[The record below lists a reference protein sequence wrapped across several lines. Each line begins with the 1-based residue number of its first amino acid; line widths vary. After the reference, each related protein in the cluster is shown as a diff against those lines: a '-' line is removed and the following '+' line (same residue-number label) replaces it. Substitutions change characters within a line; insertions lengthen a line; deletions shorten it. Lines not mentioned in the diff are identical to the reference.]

1 MHKPRIALVWQIL
14 IGLLAGIAIGALLHR
29 FPESR
34 PWLVDN
40 LLQPAGDIFI
50 KLMKMIVVPIVFAC
64 MVVGIAGHGD
74 GKSLGRIGA
83 KSLGYF
89 FCITTLAIIVGLVM
103 GNLLQPGAGTELASL
118 KASAVTLP
126 TSSTGGGHSLGQI
139 IVGII
144 PDNVIN
150 AMAQGSLLSVLFFA
164 VMFGLGVSR
173 LPAERKDP
181 VIALLRGVSEAMFKV
196 TSMIMAYSPI
206 GVFGMIAVTV
216 ANFGF
221 SSLLPLAK
229 LIMVSYVSIA
239 FFVLVVLNLV
249 ARLCGINLFALMRH
263 IKDELILAFS
273 TASSAA
279 VMPQLMKKLETYGVP
294 PSLVSFVVP
303 VGYSFN
309 LDGASLFLGIGTL
322 FVAQLYGIDLSL
334 GDQALLVVTMVLT
347 SKGAAGVPGFMFV
360 ILSATLASAGLPL
373 EGIAFIAGVY
383 RLMEMPTT
391 ALNVLGNALAPLV
404 IAKWERREGTA
415 ETCGEGAC
423 PPLGCAA
430 APISSPNF
438 PEKTR

>member
-1 MHKPRIALVWQIL
+1 MHKPRIALVWQIM

-50 KLMKMIVVPIVFAC
+50 KLMKMIVVPIVFSC

-74 GKSLGRIGA
+74 GKSLGRIGV
-83 KSLGYF
+83 KSLTYF
-89 FCITTLAIIVGLVM
+89 FSITTLAIIVGLVI
-103 GNLLQPGAGTELASL
+103 GNLLKPGAGTDLASL
-118 KASAVTLP
+118 KAAAITLP
-126 TSSTGGGHSLGQI
+126 TSSGAGHGLGQI

-164 VMFGLGVSR
+164 VMFGLGVSK
-173 LPAERKDP
+173 LSNERKEP
-181 VIALLRGVSEAMFKV
+181 VISLLRGVSEAMFKV

-206 GVFGMIAVTV
+206 GVFGMISVTV

-221 SSLLPLAK
+221 SSLLPLGK
-229 LIMVSYVSIA
+229 LILVSYVAIA

-263 IKDELILAFS
+263 IKDELVLAFS
-273 TASSAA
+273 SASSAA

-322 FVAQLYGIDLSL
+322 FVAQLYGIEL
-334 GDQALLVVTMVLT
+334 GFADQALLVVTMVLT

-404 IAKWERREGTA
+404 IAKWEGRATHCLKA
-415 ETCGEGAC
+415 TPA
-423 PPLGCAA
+423 
-430 APISSPNF
+430 
-438 PEKTR
+438 

>member
-1 MHKPRIALVWQIL
+1 MHKPRIALVWQIM
-14 IGLLAGIAIGALLHR
+14 IGMLAGIAIGALLHR

-50 KLMKMIVVPIVFAC
+50 KLMKMIVVPIVFSC

-74 GKSLGRIGA
+74 GKSLGRIGV
-83 KSLGYF
+83 KSLTYF
-89 FCITTLAIIVGLVM
+89 FSITTLAIIVGLVI
-103 GNLLQPGAGTELASL
+103 GNLLEPGAGTDLASL
-118 KASAVTLP
+118 KAATITLP
-126 TSSTGGGHSLGQI
+126 TSNGAGHSLGQI

-173 LPAERKDP
+173 LSNERKEP
-181 VIALLRGVSEAMFKV
+181 VITLLRGVSEAMFKV

-206 GVFGMIAVTV
+206 GVFGMISVTV

-229 LIMVSYVSIA
+229 LIMVSYVAIA

-249 ARLCGINLFALMRH
+249 ARFCGINLFALMRH

-273 TASSAA
+273 SASSAA

-322 FVAQLYGIDLSL
+322 FVAQLYGIDLSF

-383 RLMEMPTT
+383 RLTEMPTT

-404 IAKWERREGTA
+404 IAKWEGR
-415 ETCGEGAC
+415 
-423 PPLGCAA
+423 AA
-430 APISSPNF
+430 HCLKATPA
-438 PEKTR
+438 

>member
-1 MHKPRIALVWQIL
+1 MYTPRIALVWQIM
-14 IGLLAGIAIGALLHR
+14 IGLLAGIALGALLHR

-74 GKSLGRIGA
+74 GKTLGRIGL
-83 KSLGYF
+83 KSLSYF
-89 FCITTLAIIVGLVM
+89 FCITTLAIIVGLIM
-103 GNLLQPGAGTELASL
+103 GNLFKPGAGTELASL
-118 KASAVTLP
+118 QAANITLP
-126 TSSTGGGHSLGQI
+126 TSNGGGHSLGQI

-144 PDNVIN
+144 PDNVIS

-221 SSLLPLAK
+221 GSLMPLAK
-229 LIMVSYVSIA
+229 LIMVSYLSIA

-263 IKDELILAFS
+263 IKDELVLAFS

-334 GDQALLVVTMVLT
+334 ADQALLVVTMVLT

-404 IAKWERREGTA
+404 IAKWERRGADTA
-415 ETCGEGAC
+415 SQTDTQV
-423 PPLGCAA
+423 L
-430 APISSPNF
+430 S
-438 PEKTR
+438 TRL

>member
-1 MHKPRIALVWQIL
+1 MHTPRIALVWQIM
-14 IGLLAGIAIGALLHR
+14 IGLLTGIAIGALLHR

-40 LLQPAGDIFI
+40 ILQPAGDIFI

-74 GKSLGRIGA
+74 GKALGRIGV
-83 KSLGYF
+83 KSLSYF
-89 FCITTLAIIVGLVM
+89 FCITTLAIIVGLIM
-103 GNLLQPGAGTELASL
+103 GNLLKPGAGTELASL
-118 KASAVTLP
+118 QAATISLP
-126 TSSTGGGHSLGQI
+126 TSNGGGHNLGQI

-144 PDNVIN
+144 PDNVIS

-181 VIALLRGVSEAMFKV
+181 VIALMRGVSDAMFKL
-196 TSMIMAYSPI
+196 TSMIMAYAPI

-221 SSLLPLAK
+221 GSLLPLAK
-229 LIMVSYVSIA
+229 LIMVSYLSIA

-263 IKDELILAFS
+263 IKDELVLAFS

-334 GDQALLVVTMVLT
+334 ADQALLVVTMVLT

-360 ILSATLASAGLPL
+360 ILSATLGSAGLPL

-404 IAKWERREGTA
+404 IAKWERRGANTA
-415 ETCGEGAC
+415 SQSNTQTL
-423 PPLGCAA
+423 P
-430 APISSPNF
+430 
-438 PEKTR
+438 TRL

>member
-1 MHKPRIALVWQIL
+1 MHTPRIALVWQIM
-14 IGLLAGIAIGALLHR
+14 IGLLAGIALGALLHR

-50 KLMKMIVVPIVFAC
+50 KLMKMIVVPIVFSC

-74 GKSLGRIGA
+74 GKTLGRIGL
-83 KSLGYF
+83 KSLSYF
-89 FCITTLAIIVGLVM
+89 FCITTLAIIVGLIM
-103 GNLLQPGAGTELASL
+103 GNLLKPGAGTELASL
-118 KASAVTLP
+118 QAANITLP
-126 TSSTGGGHSLGQI
+126 TSNGGGHSLGQI

-144 PDNVIN
+144 PDNVIS

-221 SSLLPLAK
+221 GSLMPLAK
-229 LIMVSYVSIA
+229 LIMVSYLSIA

-249 ARLCGINLFALMRH
+249 ARMCGINLFALMRH
-263 IKDELILAFS
+263 IKDELVLAFS

-334 GDQALLVVTMVLT
+334 ADQALLVVTMVLT

-404 IAKWERREGTA
+404 IAKWERRGADTA
-415 ETCGEGAC
+415 SQSDTQTL
-423 PPLGCAA
+423 P
-430 APISSPNF
+430 
-438 PEKTR
+438 TRL

>member
-1 MHKPRIALVWQIL
+1 MHTPRIALVWQIM

-40 LLQPAGDIFI
+40 ILQPAGDIFI
-50 KLMKMIVVPIVFAC
+50 KLMKMIVVPIVFSC

-74 GKSLGRIGA
+74 GKSLGRIGV
-83 KSLGYF
+83 KSLSYF
-89 FCITTLAIIVGLVM
+89 FCITTLAIIIGLVM
-103 GNLLQPGAGTELASL
+103 GNLLKPGAGTELASL
-118 KASAVTLP
+118 HAANITLP
-126 TSSTGGGHSLGQI
+126 TSNGAGHSLGQI

-164 VMFGLGVSR
+164 VMFGLGVAR

-181 VIALLRGVSEAMFKV
+181 VIALLRGVSDAMFKV

-229 LIMVSYVSIA
+229 LIMVSYVAIA
-239 FFVLVVLNLV
+239 FFVLVVLNLA
-249 ARLCGINLFALMRH
+249 ARVWGINLFALMRH
-263 IKDELILAFS
+263 IKDELVLAFS

-404 IAKWERREGTA
+404 IAKWEGREATVA
-415 ETCGEGAC
+415 QA
-423 PPLGCAA
+423 
-430 APISSPNF
+430 SSERNIPA
-438 PEKTR
+438 R

>member
-1 MHKPRIALVWQIL
+1 MHTPRIALVWQIM

-40 LLQPAGDIFI
+40 ILQPAGDIFI
-50 KLMKMIVVPIVFAC
+50 KLMKMIVVPIVFSC

-74 GKSLGRIGA
+74 GKSLGRIGV
-83 KSLGYF
+83 KSLSYF
-89 FCITTLAIIVGLVM
+89 FCITTLAIIIGLVM
-103 GNLLQPGAGTELASL
+103 GNLLKPGAGTELASL
-118 KASAVTLP
+118 HAANITLP
-126 TSSTGGGHSLGQI
+126 TSNGAGHSLGQI

-164 VMFGLGVSR
+164 VMFGLGVAR

-181 VIALLRGVSEAMFKV
+181 VIALLRGVSDAMFKV

-229 LIMVSYVSIA
+229 LIMVSYVVIA

-249 ARLCGINLFALMRH
+249 ARVCGINLFALMRH
-263 IKDELILAFS
+263 IKDELVLAFS

-404 IAKWERREGTA
+404 IAKWEGREATVA
-415 ETCGEGAC
+415 QA
-423 PPLGCAA
+423 
-430 APISSPNF
+430 SSERNIPA
-438 PEKTR
+438 R

>member
-1 MHKPRIALVWQIL
+1 MHKPRIALVWQIM

-50 KLMKMIVVPIVFAC
+50 KLMKMIVVPIVFSC

-74 GKSLGRIGA
+74 GKSLGRIGV
-83 KSLGYF
+83 KSLTYF
-89 FCITTLAIIVGLVM
+89 FSITTLAIIVGLVI
-103 GNLLQPGAGTELASL
+103 GNLLKPGAGTDLASL
-118 KASAVTLP
+118 KAAAITLP
-126 TSSTGGGHSLGQI
+126 TSSGAGHGLGQI

-164 VMFGLGVSR
+164 VMFGLGVSK
-173 LPAERKDP
+173 LSNERKEP
-181 VIALLRGVSEAMFKV
+181 VISLLRGVSEAMFKV

-206 GVFGMIAVTV
+206 GVFGMISVTV

-221 SSLLPLAK
+221 SSLLPLGK
-229 LIMVSYVSIA
+229 LILVSYVAIA

-263 IKDELILAFS
+263 IKDELVLAFS
-273 TASSAA
+273 SASSAA

-322 FVAQLYGIDLSL
+322 FVAQLYGIEL
-334 GDQALLVVTMVLT
+334 GFADQALLVVTMVLT

-404 IAKWERREGTA
+404 IAKWEGR
-415 ETCGEGAC
+415 
-423 PPLGCAA
+423 AA
-430 APISSPNF
+430 HCLKATPA
-438 PEKTR
+438 

>member
-1 MHKPRIALVWQIL
+1 
-14 IGLLAGIAIGALLHR
+14 
-29 FPESR
+29 
-34 PWLVDN
+34 
-40 LLQPAGDIFI
+40 
-50 KLMKMIVVPIVFAC
+50 
-64 MVVGIAGHGD
+64 
-74 GKSLGRIGA
+74 
-83 KSLGYF
+83 
-89 FCITTLAIIVGLVM
+89 
-103 GNLLQPGAGTELASL
+103 
-118 KASAVTLP
+118 
-126 TSSTGGGHSLGQI
+126 
-139 IVGII
+139 
-144 PDNVIN
+144 
-150 AMAQGSLLSVLFFA
+150 
-164 VMFGLGVSR
+164 
-173 LPAERKDP
+173 
-181 VIALLRGVSEAMFKV
+181 
-196 TSMIMAYSPI
+196 MAYSPI

-229 LIMVSYVSIA
+229 LIMVSYVAIA

-249 ARLCGINLFALMRH
+249 ARVCGINLFALMRH
-263 IKDELILAFS
+263 IKDELVLAFS

-347 SKGAAGVPGFMFV
+347 SKGRPGTGFMFV

-404 IAKWERREGTA
+404 IAKWEGREVRAGQQQKA
-415 ETCGEGAC
+415 QNVQME
-423 PPLGCAA
+423 
-430 APISSPNF
+430 
-438 PEKTR
+438 

>member
-1 MHKPRIALVWQIL
+1 MHTPRIALVWQIM

-74 GKSLGRIGA
+74 GKSLGRIGV
-83 KSLGYF
+83 KSLSYF
-89 FCITTLAIIVGLVM
+89 FCITTLAIIIGLVM
-103 GNLLQPGAGTELASL
+103 GNLLKPGAGTELSSL
-118 KASAVTLP
+118 HAANITLP
-126 TSSTGGGHSLGQI
+126 TSNGAGHSLGQI

-144 PDNVIN
+144 PDNVVN

-164 VMFGLGVSR
+164 VMFGLGVAR

-181 VIALLRGVSEAMFKV
+181 VIALLRGVSDAMFKV

-229 LIMVSYVSIA
+229 LIMVSYVAIA

-249 ARLCGINLFALMRH
+249 ARVCGINLFALMRH
-263 IKDELILAFS
+263 IKDELVLAFS

-404 IAKWERREGTA
+404 IAKWEGREGRAGNESGGDTI
-415 ETCGEGAC
+415 
-423 PPLGCAA
+423 PLH
-430 APISSPNF
+430 
-438 PEKTR
+438 

>member
-1 MHKPRIALVWQIL
+1 MHTPRIPLVWQIML
-14 IGLLAGIAIGALLHR
+14 GLLAGIAIGALLHR

-40 LLQPAGDIFI
+40 VLQPAGDIFI

-74 GKSLGRIGA
+74 GKTLGRIGV

-89 FCITTLAIIVGLVM
+89 FCITTLAIIVGLVI

-118 KASAVTLP
+118 QAANITLP
-126 TSSTGGGHSLGQI
+126 TSGGGSHSLGQI

-144 PDNVIN
+144 PDNVISS
-150 AMAQGSLLSVLFFA
+150 MAQGSLLSVLFFA

-181 VIALLRGVSEAMFKV
+181 VIALMRGVSDAMFKV

-221 SSLLPLAK
+221 GSLLPLAK
-229 LIMVSYVSIA
+229 LIMVSYLSIV
-239 FFVLVVLNLV
+239 FFVLVVLNLI

-263 IKDELILAFS
+263 IKDELVLAFS

-334 GDQALLVVTMVLT
+334 ADQALLVVTMVLT

-360 ILSATLASAGLPL
+360 ILSATLGSAGLPL

-404 IAKWERREGTA
+404 IAKWEARTA
-415 ETCGEGAC
+415 PEHSAEQM
-423 PPLGCAA
+423 AA
-430 APISSPNF
+430 N
-438 PEKTR
+438 

>member
-1 MHKPRIALVWQIL
+1 MHTPRIALVWQIM

-74 GKSLGRIGA
+74 GKSLGRIGV
-83 KSLGYF
+83 KSLSYF
-89 FCITTLAIIVGLVM
+89 FCITTLAIIIGLVM
-103 GNLLQPGAGTELASL
+103 GNLLKPGAGTELSSL
-118 KASAVTLP
+118 HAANITLP
-126 TSSTGGGHSLGQI
+126 TSNGAGHSLGQI

-144 PDNVIN
+144 PDNVVN
-150 AMAQGSLLSVLFFA
+150 AMAQGSLLSVLFIA
-164 VMFGLGVSR
+164 VMFGLGVAR

-181 VIALLRGVSEAMFKV
+181 VIALLRGVSDAMFKV

-229 LIMVSYVSIA
+229 LIMVSYAAIA

-263 IKDELILAFS
+263 IKDELVLAFS

-360 ILSATLASAGLPL
+360 ILSATLGSAGLPL
-373 EGIAFIAGVY
+373 EGVAIIAGVY

-404 IAKWERREGTA
+404 IAKWEQREAKPALQVDAKDLST
-415 ETCGEGAC
+415 
-423 PPLGCAA
+423 
-430 APISSPNF
+430 PI
-438 PEKTR
+438 

>member
-1 MHKPRIALVWQIL
+1 MHKPRIALVWQIM

-40 LLQPAGDIFI
+40 VLQPAGDIFI
-50 KLMKMIVVPIVFAC
+50 KLMKMIVVPIVFSC

-74 GKSLGRIGA
+74 GKSLGRIGV
-83 KSLGYF
+83 KSLSYF
-89 FCITTLAIIVGLVM
+89 FCITTLAIIIGLVM
-103 GNLLQPGAGTELASL
+103 GNLLKPGAGTELSSL
-118 KASAVTLP
+118 HAANITLP
-126 TSSTGGGHSLGQI
+126 TSNGAGHSLGQI

-144 PDNVIN
+144 PDNVVN

-164 VMFGLGVSR
+164 VMFGLGVAR

-181 VIALLRGVSEAMFKV
+181 VIALLRGVSDAMFKV

-229 LIMVSYVSIA
+229 LIMVSYVAIA

-249 ARLCGINLFALMRH
+249 ARVCGINLFALMRH
-263 IKDELILAFS
+263 IKDELVLAFS

-404 IAKWERREGTA
+404 IAKWEGREVRAGQQQKA
-415 ETCGEGAC
+415 QNVQME
-423 PPLGCAA
+423 
-430 APISSPNF
+430 
-438 PEKTR
+438 

>member
-1 MHKPRIALVWQIL
+1 MHTPRIALVWQIM
-14 IGLLAGIAIGALLHR
+14 IGLLAGIAIGALLHH

-34 PWLVDN
+34 PWLVNN

-50 KLMKMIVVPIVFAC
+50 KLMKMIVVPIVFSC

-74 GKSLGRIGA
+74 GKSLGRIGV
-83 KSLGYF
+83 KSLSYF
-89 FCITTLAIIVGLVM
+89 FCITTLAIIIGLVM
-103 GNLLQPGAGTELASL
+103 GNLLKPGAGTELSSL
-118 KASAVTLP
+118 HAANITLP
-126 TSSTGGGHSLGQI
+126 TSNGAGHSLGQI
-139 IVGII
+139 IVSII

-164 VMFGLGVSR
+164 VMFGLGVAR

-181 VIALLRGVSEAMFKV
+181 VIALLRGVADAMFKV

-229 LIMVSYVSIA
+229 LIMVSYVAIA

-249 ARLCGINLFALMRH
+249 ARVCGINLFALMRH
-263 IKDELILAFS
+263 IKDELVLAFS

-322 FVAQLYGIDLSL
+322 FVAQLYGIELSL

-404 IAKWERREGTA
+404 IAKWEGHDA
-415 ETCGEGAC
+415 K
-423 PPLGCAA
+423 AA
-430 APISSPNF
+430 HEPS
-438 PEKTR
+438 TRNMPAG

>member
-1 MHKPRIALVWQIL
+1 MHTPRIPLVWQIL
-14 IGLLAGIAIGALLHR
+14 IGLLSGIAIGALLHEY
-29 FPESR
+29 PDVR
-34 PWLVDN
+34 PWMVDN
-40 LLQPAGDIFI
+40 VLKPAGDIFI
-50 KLMKMIVVPIVFAC
+50 KLMKMIVIPIVFAC

-74 GKSLGRIGA
+74 SKALGRIGVRA
-83 KSLGYF
+83 LAYF
-89 FCITTLAIIVGLVM
+89 FMVTTTAIIVGLII
-103 GNLLQPGAGTELASL
+103 GNLLQPGAGTDLASL
-118 KASAVTLP
+118 QASAISLP
-126 TSSTGGGHSLGQI
+126 SSNGANHGLGQL

-144 PDNVIN
+144 PDNIVN

-173 LPAERKDP
+173 LPEERKAP
-181 VIALLRGVSEAMFKV
+181 LLAVLRGVSEAMFKV

-221 SSLLPLAK
+221 SSLLPLGK
-229 LIMVSYVSIA
+229 LILVSYVSII
-239 FFVLVVLNLV
+239 FFTLVVLGAI
-249 ARLCGINLFALMRH
+249 ARCTGIRLFGLMRH
-263 IKDELILAFS
+263 IKDELLLAFS

-279 VMPQLMKKLETYGVP
+279 VMPQLMKKLESYGAP

-334 GDQALLVVTMVLT
+334 ADQALLVVTMVLT

-391 ALNVLGNALAPLV
+391 ALNVQGNALAPLV
-404 IAKWERREGTA
+404 IARWEERSART
-415 ETCGEGAC
+415 
-423 PPLGCAA
+423 A
-430 APISSPNF
+430 APQELAS
-438 PEKTR
+438 

>member
-1 MHKPRIALVWQIL
+1 MHTPRIALVWQIM

-40 LLQPAGDIFI
+40 VLQPAGDIFI
-50 KLMKMIVVPIVFAC
+50 KLMKMIVVPIVFSC
-64 MVVGIAGHGD
+64 MMVGIAGHGD
-74 GKSLGRIGA
+74 GKSLGRIGV
-83 KSLGYF
+83 KSLSYF
-89 FCITTLAIIVGLVM
+89 FCITTLAIIIGLVM
-103 GNLLQPGAGTELASL
+103 GNLLKPGAGTELSSL
-118 KASAVTLP
+118 HAANITLP
-126 TSSTGGGHSLGQI
+126 TSNGAGHSLGQI

-144 PDNVIN
+144 PDNVVN

-164 VMFGLGVSR
+164 VMFGLGVAR

-181 VIALLRGVSEAMFKV
+181 VIALLRGVSDAMFKV

-229 LIMVSYVSIA
+229 LIMVSYVAIA

-249 ARLCGINLFALMRH
+249 ARVCGINLFALMRH
-263 IKDELILAFS
+263 IKDELVLAFS

-404 IAKWERREGTA
+404 IAKWEGREVRAGQQQKA
-415 ETCGEGAC
+415 QNVQME
-423 PPLGCAA
+423 
-430 APISSPNF
+430 
-438 PEKTR
+438 

>member
-1 MHKPRIALVWQIL
+1 MHTPRIALVWQIM
-14 IGLLAGIAIGALLHR
+14 IGLLAGIAIGALLHH

-50 KLMKMIVVPIVFAC
+50 KLMKMIVVPIVFSC

-74 GKSLGRIGA
+74 GKSLGRIGV
-83 KSLGYF
+83 KSLSYF
-89 FCITTLAIIVGLVM
+89 FCITTLAIIIGLVM
-103 GNLLQPGAGTELASL
+103 GNLLKPGAGTELSSL
-118 KASAVTLP
+118 HAANITLP
-126 TSSTGGGHSLGQI
+126 TSNGAGHSLGQI

-164 VMFGLGVSR
+164 VMFGLGVAR

-181 VIALLRGVSEAMFKV
+181 VIALLRGVADAMFKV

-229 LIMVSYVSIA
+229 LIMVSYVAIA

-249 ARLCGINLFALMRH
+249 ARVCGINLFALMRH
-263 IKDELILAFS
+263 IKDELVLAFS

-322 FVAQLYGIDLSL
+322 FVAQLYGIELSL

-404 IAKWERREGTA
+404 IAKWEGHDA
-415 ETCGEGAC
+415 K
-423 PPLGCAA
+423 AA
-430 APISSPNF
+430 HEPS
-438 PEKTR
+438 TRNMPAG

>member
-1 MHKPRIALVWQIL
+1 MHTPRIALVWQIM
-14 IGLLAGIAIGALLHR
+14 IGLLAGIALGALLHR

-74 GKSLGRIGA
+74 GKTLGRIGL
-83 KSLGYF
+83 KSLSYF
-89 FCITTLAIIVGLVM
+89 FCITTLAIIVGLIM
-103 GNLLQPGAGTELASL
+103 GNLFKPGAGTELASL
-118 KASAVTLP
+118 QAANITLP
-126 TSSTGGGHSLGQI
+126 TSNGGAHSLGQI

-144 PDNVIN
+144 PDNVIS

-221 SSLLPLAK
+221 GSLMPLAK
-229 LIMVSYVSIA
+229 LIMVSYLSIA

-263 IKDELILAFS
+263 IKDELVLAFS

-334 GDQALLVVTMVLT
+334 ADQALLVVTMVLT

-404 IAKWERREGTA
+404 IAKWERRGADTA
-415 ETCGEGAC
+415 SQSDTQTL
-423 PPLGCAA
+423 P
-430 APISSPNF
+430 
-438 PEKTR
+438 TRL

>member
-1 MHKPRIALVWQIL
+1 MHTPRIALVWQIM

-40 LLQPAGDIFI
+40 ILQPAGDIFI
-50 KLMKMIVVPIVFAC
+50 KLMKMIVVPIVFSC

-74 GKSLGRIGA
+74 GKTLGRIGV
-83 KSLGYF
+83 KSLSYF
-89 FCITTLAIIVGLVM
+89 FCITTLAIIIGLLM
-103 GNLLQPGAGTELASL
+103 GNLLKPGAGTQLSSL
-118 KASAVTLP
+118 HAANITLP
-126 TSSTGGGHSLGQI
+126 TSSAAGHSLGQI

-144 PDNVIN
+144 PDNVVS

-164 VMFGLGVSR
+164 VMFGLGVAR
-173 LPAERKDP
+173 LPDERKDP
-181 VIALLRGVSEAMFKV
+181 VIALLRGVSDGMFKV

-229 LIMVSYVSIA
+229 LIMVSYIAIA

-263 IKDELILAFS
+263 IKDELVLAFS

-322 FVAQLYGIDLSL
+322 FIAQLYGIDLSL
-334 GDQALLVVTMVLT
+334 ADQALLVVTMVLT

-404 IAKWERREGTA
+404 IAKWEGRNAPAA
-415 ETCGEGAC
+415 ERMNARKM
-423 PPLGCAA
+423 PVQ
-430 APISSPNF
+430 
-438 PEKTR
+438 

>member
-1 MHKPRIALVWQIL
+1 MHTPRIALVWQIM

-40 LLQPAGDIFI
+40 VLQPAGDIFI
-50 KLMKMIVVPIVFAC
+50 KLMKMIVVPIVFSC

-74 GKSLGRIGA
+74 GKSLGRIGV
-83 KSLGYF
+83 KSLSYF
-89 FCITTLAIIVGLVM
+89 FCITTLAIIIGLVM
-103 GNLLQPGAGTELASL
+103 GNLLKPGAGTELSSL
-118 KASAVTLP
+118 HAANITLP
-126 TSSTGGGHSLGQI
+126 TSNGTGHSLGQI

-144 PDNVIN
+144 PDNVVN

-164 VMFGLGVSR
+164 VMFGLGVAR

-181 VIALLRGVSEAMFKV
+181 VIALLRGVSDAMFKV

-229 LIMVSYVSIA
+229 LIMVSYVAIA

-249 ARLCGINLFALMRH
+249 ARVCGINLFALMRH
-263 IKDELILAFS
+263 IKDELVLAFS

-404 IAKWERREGTA
+404 IAKWEGREVRAGHESSRRNV
-415 ETCGEGAC
+415 
-423 PPLGCAA
+423 PSL
-430 APISSPNF
+430 
-438 PEKTR
+438 

>member
-1 MHKPRIALVWQIL
+1 MHTPRIALVWQIM

-74 GKSLGRIGA
+74 GKSLGRIGV
-83 KSLGYF
+83 KSLSYF
-89 FCITTLAIIVGLVM
+89 FCITTLAIIIGLVM
-103 GNLLQPGAGTELASL
+103 GNLLKPGAGTELSSL
-118 KASAVTLP
+118 HAANITLP
-126 TSSTGGGHSLGQI
+126 TSNGAGHSLGQI

-144 PDNVIN
+144 PDNVVN

-164 VMFGLGVSR
+164 VMFGLGVAR

-181 VIALLRGVSEAMFKV
+181 VIALLRGVSDAMFKV

-229 LIMVSYVSIA
+229 LIMVSYVAIA

-249 ARLCGINLFALMRH
+249 ARVCGINLFALMRH
-263 IKDELILAFS
+263 IKDELVLAFS

-404 IAKWERREGTA
+404 IAKWEGREGRAGHESRGRNVPT
-415 ETCGEGAC
+415 
-423 PPLGCAA
+423 L
-430 APISSPNF
+430 
-438 PEKTR
+438 

>member
-1 MHKPRIALVWQIL
+1 MHTPRIALVWQIM

-40 LLQPAGDIFI
+40 VLQPAGDIFI
-50 KLMKMIVVPIVFAC
+50 KLMKMIVVPIVFSC

-74 GKSLGRIGA
+74 GKSLGRIGV
-83 KSLGYF
+83 KSLSYF
-89 FCITTLAIIVGLVM
+89 FCITTLAIIIVLVM
-103 GNLLQPGAGTELASL
+103 GNLLKPGAGTELSSL
-118 KASAVTLP
+118 HAANITLP
-126 TSSTGGGHSLGQI
+126 TSNGAGHSLGQI

-144 PDNVIN
+144 PDNVVN

-164 VMFGLGVSR
+164 VMFGLGVAR

-181 VIALLRGVSEAMFKV
+181 VIALLRGVSDAMFKV

-229 LIMVSYVSIA
+229 LIMVSYAAIA

-263 IKDELILAFS
+263 IKDELVLAFS

-404 IAKWERREGTA
+404 IAKWEGRAGQQQNA
-415 ETCGEGAC
+415 Q
-423 PPLGCAA
+423 
-430 APISSPNF
+430 NVQMQ
-438 PEKTR
+438 

>member
-1 MHKPRIALVWQIL
+1 MHTPRIPLVWQIL
-14 IGLLAGIAIGALLHR
+14 MGLLLGIAVGALLNEY
-29 FPESR
+29 PTLR
-34 PWLVDN
+34 PWMVEN
-40 LLQPAGDIFI
+40 VLQPAGDIFI

-74 GKSLGRIGA
+74 GKSLGRIGVR
-83 KSLGYF
+83 SLMYF
-89 FCITTLAIIVGLVM
+89 FAVTTTAIIAGLAI
-103 GNLLQPGAGTELASL
+103 GNLLQPGAGTDLASL
-118 KASAVTLP
+118 KASTVNLP
-126 TSSTGGGHSLGQI
+126 SASAGSHSLGQI

-144 PDNVIN
+144 PDNIIN

-164 VMFGLGVSR
+164 VMFGLGVGQ
-173 LPAERKDP
+173 LPEARKAP
-181 VIALLRGVSEAMFKV
+181 LIAALRAVSEAMFKV

-221 SSLLPLAK
+221 SSLLPLGK
-229 LIMVSYVSIA
+229 LILVSYVAIA
-239 FFVLVVLNLV
+239 LFTLVVLGSI
-249 ARLCGINLFALMRH
+249 ARVCGIRLFGLMRH
-263 IKDELILAFS
+263 IKDELLLAFS
-273 TASSAA
+273 SASSAA
-279 VMPQLMKKLETYGVP
+279 VMPQLMKKLESYGAP

-322 FVAQLYGIDLSL
+322 FVAQLYGIELPLSE
-334 GDQALLVVTMVLT
+334 QAVLVVTMVLT

-404 IAKWERREGTA
+404 IARWESA
-415 ETCGEGAC
+415 S
-423 PPLGCAA
+423 AA
-430 APISSPNF
+430 ASDRHD
-438 PEKTR
+438 EQHRLGQRG

>member
-1 MHKPRIALVWQIL
+1 MHKPRIALVWQIM

-50 KLMKMIVVPIVFAC
+50 KLMKMIVVPIVFSC

-74 GKSLGRIGA
+74 GKSLGRIGI
-83 KSLGYF
+83 KSLTYF
-89 FCITTLAIIVGLVM
+89 FSITTLAIIVGLVI
-103 GNLLQPGAGTELASL
+103 GNLLKPGSGTDLASL
-118 KASAVTLP
+118 KAAVITLP
-126 TSSTGGGHSLGQI
+126 TSNAAGHSLGQI

-164 VMFGLGVSR
+164 VMFGLGVSK
-173 LPAERKDP
+173 LSNERKEP
-181 VIALLRGVSEAMFKV
+181 LIALLRGVSEAMFKV

-206 GVFGMIAVTV
+206 GVFGMISVTV

-229 LIMVSYVSIA
+229 LIMVSYLAIA

-249 ARLCGINLFALMRH
+249 ARLCGINLFALMLH

-273 TASSAA
+273 SASSAA

-360 ILSATLASAGLPL
+360 ILSATLTSAGLPL

-404 IAKWERREGTA
+404 IAKWEGR
-415 ETCGEGAC
+415 
-423 PPLGCAA
+423 AA
-430 APISSPNF
+430 HCLKATPA
-438 PEKTR
+438 

>member
-1 MHKPRIALVWQIL
+1 MHTPRIALVWQIM

-40 LLQPAGDIFI
+40 VLQPAGDIFI
-50 KLMKMIVVPIVFAC
+50 KLMKMIVVPIVFSC

-74 GKSLGRIGA
+74 GKSLGRIGV
-83 KSLGYF
+83 KSLSYF
-89 FCITTLAIIVGLVM
+89 FCITTLAIIIGLVM
-103 GNLLQPGAGTELASL
+103 GNLLKPGAGTELSSL
-118 KASAVTLP
+118 HAANITLP
-126 TSSTGGGHSLGQI
+126 TSNGAGHSLGQI

-144 PDNVIN
+144 PDNVVN
-150 AMAQGSLLSVLFFA
+150 TMAQGSLLSVLFFA
-164 VMFGLGVSR
+164 VMFGLGVAR

-181 VIALLRGVSEAMFKV
+181 VIALLRGVSDAMFKV

-229 LIMVSYVSIA
+229 LIMVSYVAIA

-249 ARLCGINLFALMRH
+249 ARVCGINLFALMRH
-263 IKDELILAFS
+263 IKDELVLAFS

-404 IAKWERREGTA
+404 IAKWEGREVRAGQQQKA
-415 ETCGEGAC
+415 QNVQME
-423 PPLGCAA
+423 
-430 APISSPNF
+430 
-438 PEKTR
+438 

>member
-1 MHKPRIALVWQIL
+1 MHTPRIALVWQIM

-74 GKSLGRIGA
+74 GKSLGRIGV
-83 KSLGYF
+83 KSLSYF
-89 FCITTLAIIVGLVM
+89 FCITTLAIIIGLVM
-103 GNLLQPGAGTELASL
+103 GNLLKPGAGTELSSL
-118 KASAVTLP
+118 HAANITLP
-126 TSSTGGGHSLGQI
+126 TSNGAGHSLGQI

-144 PDNVIN
+144 PDNVVN

-164 VMFGLGVSR
+164 VMFGLGVAR

-181 VIALLRGVSEAMFKV
+181 VIALLRGVSDAMFKV
-196 TSMIMAYSPI
+196 TLMIMAYSPI

-229 LIMVSYVSIA
+229 LIMVSYVAIA

-249 ARLCGINLFALMRH
+249 ARVCGINLFALMRH
-263 IKDELILAFS
+263 IKDELVLAFS

-404 IAKWERREGTA
+404 IAKWERREGRAGHESGGDTI
-415 ETCGEGAC
+415 
-423 PPLGCAA
+423 PLH
-430 APISSPNF
+430 
-438 PEKTR
+438 